1 MVQPDNNILFHKL
14 KYYCM
19 ADLQFDW
26 LRFICFR
33 CVELDRHFQVWSN
46 PNQSNRSSAIQ
57 WFIPLQSKWEFSG
70 WAFIPKNL
78 YGSYLRLAS
87 ELGWWVAWLP
97 HKREV
102 CGFECHKLLF
112 FIIVFFAPYL
122 KRDLSEPLFA
132 LYFKTL
138 AKTLFKFLLEKK
150 IKYFDAQ
157 SMYVRLQL
165 FDLCNRDGQF

>member
-1 MVQPDNNILFHKL
+1 MVEPDNNILFHKL

-33 CVELDRHFQVWSN
+33 CVELDRLFKFGRIPISQTGAQPYSD
-46 PNQSNRSSAIQ
+46 SSRYKVSENS
-57 WFIPLQSKWEFSG
+57 LVER
-70 WAFIPKNL
+70 
-78 YGSYLRLAS
+78 SYLRLAS
-87 ELGWWVAWLP
+87 ALGWWVAWLP

-150 IKYFDAQ
+150 IKYFDTQ
-157 SMYVRLQL
+157 SMYVKLQL